1 MTFLDAIEI
10 CYMNETERMLDE
22 MHREDP
28 GLDQAEQEPY
38 MDFDEEEG

>member
-10 CYMNETERMLDE
+10 AYLNQTERLLDE

-38 MDFDEEEG
+38 MDEEEA

>member
-10 CYMNETERMLDE
+10 VYLNQTERMLDE

-28 GLDQAEQEPY
+28 GLDQADQVY
-38 MDFDEEEG
+38 MDEEEEA